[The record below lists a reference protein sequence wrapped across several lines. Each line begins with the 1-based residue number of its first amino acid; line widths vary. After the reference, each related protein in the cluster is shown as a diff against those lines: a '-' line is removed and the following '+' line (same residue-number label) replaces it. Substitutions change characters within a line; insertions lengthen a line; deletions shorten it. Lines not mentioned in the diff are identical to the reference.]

1 MSAWTHLPID
11 AFETADSR
19 ETDFDLKGGRKSQT
33 RVAIVTGYT
42 EPEEAAQA
50 AVDLPSTPFPLV
62 IAASMGKPTMVMV
75 GAKAKP
81 LTPNAWE
88 VVFSYESRGN
98 DGDDPLTWTFSG
110 TTLGK
115 TQQVTQ
121 SFATTRYGGSAPDYG
136 SAINVDKD
144 GVKGVEIGIPGLEFQ
159 IEKTLAKG
167 VLRLSYVM
175 TLVTMTYKTNV
186 AAFMNFAAGELLFLG
201 AEFRQSSNAEVT
213 VVFKF
218 SASPNRTGLS
228 FGTITGVA
236 KKGHEYLWIDYEAW
250 ETGGYVVRRPRGVY
264 VERVYEEGD
273 FSLLGIL

>member
-1 MSAWTHLPID
+1 MSAWTHLPVSVD
-11 AFETADSR
+11 ETAESR
-19 ETDFDLKGGRKSQT
+19 ETDFNLKNGQRIQT
-33 RVAIVTGYT
+33 RTAIVTGYT
-42 EPEEAAQA
+42 EPEDAAQA

-62 IAASMGKPTMVMV
+62 IPAAMGKPSMAMI

-88 VVFSYESRGN
+88 IVFSYESRAYDN
-98 DGDDPLTWTFSG
+98 TDPLTWTFSG

-115 TQQVTQ
+115 TQLVTQ
-121 SFATTRYGGSAPDYG
+121 SYGTTRYGGSAANYG
-136 SAINVDKD
+136 SAINVDQN

-159 IEKTLAKG
+159 IEKTLARG
-167 VLRLSYVM
+167 VLSLIYVM
-175 TLVTMTYKTNV
+175 TLVHLTYKTNV
-186 AAFMNFAAGELLFLG
+186 ADFRNFAAGELLFLG
-201 AEFRQSSNAEVT
+201 AEFRNGSTGEVT

-228 FGTITGVA
+228 FGTISGVA

-250 ETGGYVVRRPRGVY
+250 ESGGYVIRRPRGVY

-273 FSLLGIL
+273 FTSLGI

>member
-11 AFETADSR
+11 ILETAESR
-19 ETDFDLKGGRKSQT
+19 DTDFNLKNGQRTQN

-42 EPEEAAQA
+42 EPEDAAQA

-62 IAASMGKPTMVMV
+62 IAAASGKPAMAMVA
-75 GAKAKP
+75 AKAKP

-88 VVFSYESRGN
+88 IVFTYESRAY
-98 DGDDPLTWTFSG
+98 DGTDPLTWTFSG

-115 TQQVTQ
+115 TQLVTQ
-121 SFATTRYGGSAPDYG
+121 SYNTTIYGPSAANYG

-167 VLRLSYVM
+167 ILTLPYVM
-175 TLVTMTYKTNV
+175 TLVNLTYKTNN
-186 AAFMNFAAGELLFLG
+186 AAFRNFAQGELLFLG
-201 AEFRQSSNAEVT
+201 AEFRNGSTGEVT

-218 SASPNRTGLS
+218 SASPNRTNLT

-236 KKGHEYLWIDYEAW
+236 KRGHEYLWIDYEAA
-250 ETGGYVVRRPRGVY
+250 EVGGYVVRRPRGVY
-264 VERVYEEGD
+264 IERVYEEGD
-273 FSLLGIL
+273 FTLLGI

>member
-1 MSAWTHLPID
+1 MYMSEAEQSRPSELGLAD
-11 AFETADSR
+11 AATAILGLMDGPAPQPKPEKRVEANAEVEET
-19 ETDFDLKGGRKSQT
+19 
-33 RVAIVTGYT
+33 
-42 EPEEAAQA
+42 EAAADEDIEASSEDDQA
-50 AVDLPSTPFPLV
+50 SEEYSEDSSEGEESESVEAAEDGEDEAPALDSLV
-62 IAASMGKPTMVMV
+62 TVKI
-75 GAKAKP
+75 
-81 LTPNAWE
+81 N
-88 VVFSYESRGN
+88 
-98 DGDDPLTWTFSG
+98 
-110 TTLGK
+110 GK

-121 SFATTRYGGSAPDYG
+121 SYQTTRFGGSAPDYG

-218 SASPNRTGLS
+218 SASPNRTGLT
-228 FGTITGVA
+228 FGTISGVA

-273 FSLLGIL
+273 FALLGIL